1 MKLEDVKI
9 RLLGISISNLESE
22 NNEET
27 QCTCLMMGRVTN
39 LTNY

>member
-27 QCTCLMMGRVTN
+27 QLHLFDDGESN
-39 LTNY
+39 